1 MERRAVLEEGE
12 VDRPRADVGDGH
24 AELLLGLGQDRLGR
38 CQRVDHQLVDLDPGG
53 GDALGQVLD
62 RRGGRRDDVG
72 LDLEPQRAHPER
84 VLDALLAVDREAA
97 PFDVQDVAV
106 GRDRDRPGDLDG
118 AVDVLAGDLAVMG
131 GDRDLAARVE
141 ALDVLAADAHERPVD
156 LPAGQPFGALDGVG
170 DRADG
175 LVDVDD
181 DALLETRGGH
191 GAVAHD
197 RQPAVAAHLADE
209 GADLARADV
218 DADEDR
224 FSFHRFSRLRS
235 RFDALQE
242 MAPDECHVIE
252 DAQAEGDQGY
262 QVEIEAQPIPDEGQ
276 QNGDDRIDKE
286 PADEDPI
293 VVDPVELRPD
303 GPEHRIERGED
314 RHRRI
319 ATELETD
326 IDIEDESQQDAH
338 EESQQRK
345 QHGVFVLA
353 PVVSARLPDGT
364 AVRHFRRRRHGAL
377 LGAADGVARGVYVPS
392 VSEARITRST
402 SGSRP
407 TSRLRRSRTWPGM
420 SSVVRRLG
428 V

>member
-1 MERRAVLEEGE
+1 MICDTSSRLTVRPASSPRTETLICSSSPIARQVAGPVADLEFLGDLDARLEPDRDVVGDVRAADRQDPGVERRAVLEEGQ
-12 VDRPRADVGDGH
+12 VDRPGADVGDGH

-38 CQRVDHQLVDLDPGG
+38 CQRVDHQLVDLDPGRR
-53 GDALGQVLD
+53 DALGQVLD
-62 RRGGRRDDVG
+62 RRRGRGDDVG

-97 PFDVQDVAV
+97 PLDVEDVAV

-141 ALDVLAADAHERPVD
+141 ALDVLAADADEGPVD
-156 LPAGQPFGALDGVG
+156 LPAGQPLGALDGVR

-224 FSFHRFSRLRS
+224 FSFHRSVRLR
-235 RFDALQE
+235 
-242 MAPDECHVIE
+242 
-252 DAQAEGDQGY
+252 
-262 QVEIEAQPIPDEGQ
+262 
-276 QNGDDRIDKE
+276 
-286 PADEDPI
+286 
-293 VVDPVELRPD
+293 
-303 GPEHRIERGED
+303 
-314 RHRRI
+314 
-319 ATELETD
+319 
-326 IDIEDESQQDAH
+326 
-338 EESQQRK
+338 
-345 QHGVFVLA
+345 
-353 PVVSARLPDGT
+353 
-364 AVRHFRRRRHGAL
+364 
-377 LGAADGVARGVYVPS
+377 
-392 VSEARITRST
+392 
-402 SGSRP
+402 
-407 TSRLRRSRTWPGM
+407 
-420 SSVVRRLG
+420 
-428 V
+428 